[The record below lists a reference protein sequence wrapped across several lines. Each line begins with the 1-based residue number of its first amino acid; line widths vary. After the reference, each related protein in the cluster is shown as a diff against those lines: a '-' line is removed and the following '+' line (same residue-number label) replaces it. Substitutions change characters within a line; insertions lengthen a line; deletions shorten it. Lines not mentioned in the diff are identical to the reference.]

1 MAAVPYDP
9 PLRPRSQSRRSSVSS
24 ASVFDRVRSGLV
36 AAEHLADEAGHVAA
50 SVGKAARTAQVLED
64 DIERAYGTDDARRGD
79 DKTARKKSSTTTS
92 SGRRDYGGETTEG
105 ETEGEGDDR
114 GGLLSS
120 RAGRV
125 SLVSCDIRSDSPAP
139 LQPASTPRVVPYQP
153 APSTTA
159 RQRRKALPV
168 QASDSVTD
176 FSSDVDAAQEAVDDL
191 ADDVEHIASQRHRLT
206 GLPYTTKLFKRHAR
220 DPPRSRT
227 VELDEAVKLAAVV
240 ANTKTDLEHAYKD
253 VSALQPRLKAL
264 LAGPPPPR
272 SSSSSKALK
281 HAHKA
286 YDTLTRSYASL
297 LDFVEDRAKEEKRAR
312 DDGTAEGS
320 LLDRMRDDHPEWD
333 KAKLIAQLQR
343 AKTAALETTLAKVD
357 YAREPYTGRW
367 LLQQPFTELDDVLQA
382 IDLAENGI
390 TKREDEKTGSWALGS
405 LLSHA
410 FSPAGKPRKTRSRK
424 SSSKR
429 RSHSER
435 EVGKSRR
442 YHSEDK
448 PSSRHSS
455 RGGASDVSTDTD
467 EWSAVE
473 KQQAGLL
480 PSSSSSSKR
489 AGGRGDDSD
498 DSFDASQ
505 LPERVPTDDTSGYVE
520 SREELIEDAKAQRR
534 TEHFYTPLLI
544 VYWVCIALL
553 YLYYLVA
560 RLLGFQSPLGNVDL
574 GSHFGNS
581 AWNDTH
587 DGLVYS
593 SASVALL
600 PTTTASEVG
609 PAELTGLPSGT
620 GTSVV
625 LDAASSLDALLRSGT
640 LTSATASG
648 VEGGVTAMAVAVHEQ

>member
-176 FSSDVDAAQEAVDDL
+176 FSSDVSSSLILSREAPADHVSSTQVDAAQEAVDDL

-357 YAREPYTGRW
+357 VRSSA
-367 LLQQPFTELDDVLQA
+367 VLSSH
-382 IDLAENGI
+382 LENG
-390 TKREDEKTGSWALGS
+390 
-405 LLSHA
+405 
-410 FSPAGKPRKTRSRK
+410 
-424 SSSKR
+424 
-429 RSHSER
+429 
-435 EVGKSRR
+435 
-442 YHSEDK
+442 
-448 PSSRHSS
+448 PS
-455 RGGASDVSTDTD
+455 
-467 EWSAVE
+467 
-473 KQQAGLL
+473 
-480 PSSSSSSKR
+480 
-489 AGGRGDDSD
+489 
-498 DSFDASQ
+498 
-505 LPERVPTDDTSGYVE
+505 
-520 SREELIEDAKAQRR
+520 
-534 TEHFYTPLLI
+534 
-544 VYWVCIALL
+544 
-553 YLYYLVA
+553 
-560 RLLGFQSPLGNVDL
+560 
-574 GSHFGNS
+574 
-581 AWNDTH
+581 
-587 DGLVYS
+587 
-593 SASVALL
+593 
-600 PTTTASEVG
+600 
-609 PAELTGLPSGT
+609 
-620 GTSVV
+620 
-625 LDAASSLDALLRSGT
+625 
-640 LTSATASG
+640 
-648 VEGGVTAMAVAVHEQ
+648 